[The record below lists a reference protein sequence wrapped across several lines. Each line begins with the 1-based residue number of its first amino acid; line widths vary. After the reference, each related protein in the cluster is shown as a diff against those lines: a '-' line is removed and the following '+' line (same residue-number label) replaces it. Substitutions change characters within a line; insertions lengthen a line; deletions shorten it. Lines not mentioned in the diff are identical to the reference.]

1 MYMYNEHK
9 EVKRITKKEYYVQKG
24 NKSIKSME
32 LLLVK
37 PMAKMNQIKTSK
49 HYHLLDPW
57 NIRILKHK
65 TISFPPQCPHWT

>member
-37 PMAKMNQIKTSK
+37 PVAKMNQIKTSK
-49 HYHLLDPW
+49 HYHLLNP
-57 NIRILKHK
+57 
-65 TISFPPQCPHWT
+65 

>member
-32 LLLVK
+32 K

-49 HYHLLDPW
+49 HYHLLNP
-57 NIRILKHK
+57 
-65 TISFPPQCPHWT
+65 